1 MEAKKETNQKND
13 NKTLK
18 ETGTMD
24 LVAAVLLWAGK
35 SLSKNEKTIVEEFL
49 LHGKTFSE
57 VKDCRWLPA
66 SLQKRHFKNGMNKL
80 INDLRHAEIKLSEY
94 KQVQKKAD
102 KLQADLA
109 NATWKLEKLRDL
121 LKAKK
126 KLKPEIQEFLTTPL
140 LDLAISPRIKNACAA
155 FDVFTLNDLVK
166 VKKHEFLLKRNLGK
180 KSADEIEVFLK
191 QYGLSWNMDI

>member
-1 MEAKKETNQKND
+1 MESNKETIQKND

-18 ETGTMD
+18 ETGVKD
-24 LVAAVLLWAGK
+24 LVTAVLLWSGK

-57 VKDCRWLPA
+57 VKDSRCLPA

-80 INDLRHAEIKLSEY
+80 INDLRHTEIKLSEY

-109 NATWKLEKLRDL
+109 NTILELEKLRDL
-121 LKAKK
+121 LKARK
-126 KLKPEIQEFLTTPL
+126 KLKPEIQEFLKTPL

-155 FDVFTLNDLVK
+155 FGVYSLNDLVR
-166 VKKHEFLLKRNLGK
+166 VKRYEFLVKRNLGE
-180 KSADEIEVFLK
+180 KSADEIDGFFK
-191 QYGLSWNMDI
+191 QHGLSWNMNI

>member
-13 NKTLK
+13 NKVLK
-18 ETGTMD
+18 ETGTKD
-24 LVAAVLLWAGK
+24 LLTAVLQWAGK
-35 SLSKNEKTIVEEFL
+35 SLSKNERTIIEEFL
-49 LHGKTFSE
+49 LRGKTFSE
-57 VKDCRWLPA
+57 VMESRWWHS

-80 INDLRHAEIKLSEY
+80 INDLQHAEIKLSDY
-94 KQVQKKAD
+94 KKVQKKAD

-109 NATWKLEKLRDL
+109 NANWEIEKLRNL

-126 KLKPEIQEFLTTPL
+126 RLKPEIRTLLSTPL
-140 LDLAISPRIKNACAA
+140 LNLAISPRIKNACAA
-155 FDVFTLNDLVK
+155 FGVYTLNDLVK
-166 VKKHEFLLKRNLGK
+166 VKKHEFLVKRNLGE